1 MDSQYKNLPQESL
14 PQKQN
19 LAKRR
24 EFLKTS
30 AKLGIATFGA
40 LGVNALFGAG
50 ATGAQNLANA
60 QNPAGAQN
68 LANAIPLA
76 TLNNGVKIPMV
87 GIGTFN
93 MGSTKEVQSAI
104 ESALE
109 VGYRH
114 IDTAQRYGSEAGI
127 GAALKAS
134 GIKREEVF
142 ITTKLLPR
150 FANEKDA
157 KKAFEDSLKR
167 LQSDY
172 VDLFLLHW
180 DVNDTY
186 GAWRAMSK
194 LHKEGRIKALG
205 VCNFSADRLVDFCL
219 NNEIKPAINQVEF
232 SPLYQRTDLQKVM
245 QEYGVKLVSWSS
257 FGRGR
262 EGANGVLDNPALAK
276 IAKKHHK
283 SVAQI
288 ALRWLIEQDIIVLP
302 KTTKKERMVENIS
315 IFDFALD
322 SNDKAQI
329 AKLNKGKSL
338 FFDPQDVKRIEWLNS
353 DEYNVMPS

>member
-1 MDSQYKNLPQESL
+1 M

-40 LGVNALFGAG
+40 LGVNALGVNPLFGAG
-50 ATGAQNLANA
+50 APGAQNLANPKNLA
-60 QNPAGAQN
+60 NTQNPAN
-68 LANAIPLA
+68 TMPLT

-114 IDTAQRYGSEAGI
+114 IDTAQRYGSEESI

-186 GAWRAMSK
+186 GAWRAMSR

-232 SPLYQRTDLQKVM
+232 SPLYQRADLQKVM

-262 EGANGVLDNPALAK
+262 EGANGVLDNPALMK

-288 ALRWLIEQDIIVLP
+288 VLRWLIEQDIIVLP

-322 SNDKAQI
+322 SDDKAQI

-353 DEYNVMPS
+353 DEYNIMPS